1 MFMNIEN
8 KFNVG
13 DKVFICGNLDR
24 LKGYITIEPLF
35 LYGELR
41 RAFRE
46 ILQNEITKDVRSDI
60 IEALKVK
67 ETEITNVNVYI
78 KDTPTIKY
86 RVNYKDYEYE
96 LNEDEIYRTK
106 EEALAIV
113 EIEIKR
119 IFTEIR
125 EKFVKAVDGA
135 EEKMYKFCSVQT
147 KDMKIKF

>member
-1 MFMNIEN
+1 MNIGN

-35 LYGELR
+35 RYGELR
-41 RAFRE
+41 KPFYD
-46 ILQNEITKDVRSDI
+46 ILRNEITESVRSDI
-60 IEALKVK
+60 IEDLKVK
-67 ETEITNVNVYI
+67 ETEITNINVYI

-86 RVNYKDYEYE
+86 RVNYKDYAYE
-96 LNEDEIYRTK
+96 LDEDEIYRTK

-119 IFTEIR
+119 IFNEIR
-125 EKFVKAVDGA
+125 EKIVKAVDGA
-135 EEKMYKFCSVQT
+135 EEKIYKFCSVQT
-147 KDMKIKF
+147 KDFQTKF